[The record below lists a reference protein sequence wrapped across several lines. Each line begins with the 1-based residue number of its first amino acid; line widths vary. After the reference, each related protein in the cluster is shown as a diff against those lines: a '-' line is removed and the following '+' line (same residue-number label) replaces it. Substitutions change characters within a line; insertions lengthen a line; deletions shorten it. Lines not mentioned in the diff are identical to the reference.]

1 MPVLGL
7 NLRGKLVSGFAAL
20 IAISAASAAISF
32 WKSRDIAA
40 SVQNV
45 ADVRA
50 PAALLGARLVAAVNQ
65 ARIIVNDQLIDPR
78 DQNFFFW
85 EQAWTQIT
93 ESRDAMDRFA
103 AAFPSQQDRERWAEV
118 RATFDEMKAAQRR
131 VLNLVGTPEQ
141 FPALSAYEND
151 IVPRLA
157 PLEQALATLV
167 SREIDKG
174 ADASEQ
180 VMTILV
186 ALQARTLSAVRDL
199 GAYVHAG
206 NPRDKANFEQTWARA
221 QERLGDLT
229 IFGGTLNA
237 EQNLAL
243 DKVRAA
249 VSAIRF
255 GATDVVELRGD
266 AGWNAPLALMR
277 SEVTPLT
284 ERIMT
289 ALEGAAD
296 ANGKRSG
303 GLIDAQ
309 IGLLN
314 ADTHNAGDR
323 ASQLSMMLM
332 VAAGLSLLSGLA
344 IALMLARMIVTPI
357 AGMTRAMQRLSEG
370 ELDTEIPGRE
380 RTDEVG
386 AMAGAMIVFR
396 DRMVAAEEARA
407 AQDAERSAEA
417 DRLARRNAVAEA
429 FVAKMSG
436 LATEFT
442 ASSARVEEAA
452 RDLSATAEET
462 SRQAGE
468 VAGAAESAS
477 MNVQTVAASTE
488 ELAASVREINTQ
500 VIRSSESAETAVGD
514 AKRTETQIRNL
525 AGAADRIGDVVNL
538 IKAIADQT
546 NLLALNATIEA
557 ARAGEAGRGFA
568 IVASEVKNLAAQT
581 GRATEDIAAKVA
593 EIQNAT
599 AETVESITAIAATID
614 MIKAITSAVA
624 SAVEEQGSAT
634 AEIADN
640 CQRAASAATGVTGTI
655 SGVGNA
661 AETTGRS
668 ASELMG
674 LATDLSSHAGTL
686 QAEVHDFVEAL
697 KAA

>member
-1 MPVLGL
+1 VLGL

-85 EQAWTQIT
+85 EQAWTQIA

-103 AAFPSQQDRERWAEV
+103 ASFPNEQDRARWTEARPV
-118 RATFDEMKAAQRR
+118 FDEMKAAQRR

-151 IVPRLA
+151 IMPRLA
-157 PLEQALATLV
+157 PLEQALTTLV

-199 GAYVHAG
+199 GGYVHTG
-206 NPRDKANFEQTWARA
+206 NPRDKTQFEQAWARA
-221 QERLGDLT
+221 QERLSDMT
-229 IFGGTLNA
+229 IFGGTLNS

-266 AGWNAPLALMR
+266 GNWNAPLALMR
-277 SEVTPLT
+277 TEVAPLT
-284 ERIMT
+284 DKILT

-296 ANGKRSG
+296 ANGKRTG

-309 IGLLN
+309 IALLN
-314 ADTHNAGDR
+314 ADTHNAAGQ
-323 ASQLSMMLM
+323 AAQLSMMLM

-357 AGMTRAMQRLSEG
+357 AGMTTAMQKLSEG
-370 ELDTEIPGRE
+370 ELDTDIPGRE

-386 AMAGAMIVFR
+386 AMAGAMVVFR

-407 AQDAERSAEA
+407 AQDAERAAEA
-417 DRLARRNAVAEA
+417 ERLARRNDVAEA

-488 ELAASVREINTQ
+488 ELAASVREINSQ
-500 VIRSSESAETAVGD
+500 VVRSSESAETAVGD

-581 GRATEDIAAKVA
+581 GRATEDIAAKVS
-593 EIQNAT
+593 EIQTAT

-624 SAVEEQGSAT
+624 TAVEEQGSAT

-655 SGVGNA
+655 TGVGHA

-674 LATDLSSHAGTL
+674 LATDLSAHAGTL
-686 QAEVHDFVEAL
+686 QEEVHDFVEAL

>member
-1 MPVLGL
+1 MLAL
-7 NLRGKLVSGFAAL
+7 NLRGKLVAGFAAL
-20 IAISAASAAISF
+20 IAISAASAAISV

-45 ADVRA
+45 AEVRA
-50 PAALLGARLVAAVNQ
+50 PTALLGARLVAAVNQ
-65 ARIIVNDQLIDPR
+65 ARIIVNEQLIDPR

-85 EQAWTQIT
+85 EQAWTQIA

-103 AAFPSQQDRERWAEV
+103 ANFSDQERTRWNQARPV
-118 RATFDEMKAAQRR
+118 FDEMKAAQRR
-131 VLNLVGTPEQ
+131 VLNLVGTSEQ

-157 PLEQALATLV
+157 PLEQALTTLV

-174 ADASEQ
+174 AEASEQ

-199 GAYVHAG
+199 GSFVHTG
-206 NPRDKANFEQTWARA
+206 NPRDKTQFEQAWARA
-221 QERLGDLT
+221 QERLGDMS
-229 IFGGTLNA
+229 IFGGTLNT
-237 EQNLAL
+237 EQNTAL

-249 VSAIRF
+249 ISAIRF
-255 GATDVVELRGD
+255 GATDVVELRSDG
-266 AGWNAPLALMR
+266 GWNAPLALMR
-277 SEVTPLT
+277 SEVAPLT
-284 ERIMT
+284 EKIMA

-309 IGLLN
+309 IALLN
-314 ADTHNAGDR
+314 TDTHNAGDQ
-323 ASQLSMMLM
+323 ASLLSTMLM
-332 VAAGLSLLSGLA
+332 AAAGLSLLAGLA
-344 IALMLARMIVTPI
+344 IAMLLGRMIVTPI
-357 AGMTRAMQRLSEG
+357 AGMTGAMQKLSEG

-380 RTDEVG
+380 RSDEVG
-386 AMAGAMIVFR
+386 AMAGAMVVFR
-396 DRMVAAEEARA
+396 DKMIAAEEARA
-407 AQDAERSAEA
+407 AQDAERAAEA
-417 DRLARRNAVAEA
+417 ERLARRNAVAEA
-429 FVAKMSG
+429 FVAKMSS
-436 LATEFT
+436 LAAEFS
-442 ASSARVEEAA
+442 ASSSRVEIAA
-452 RDLSATAEET
+452 RDLSTTAEET

-488 ELAASVREINTQ
+488 ELAASVREINAQ
-500 VIRSSESAETAVGD
+500 VVRSTESAETAVVD
-514 AKRTETQIRNL
+514 AKRTEEQIRNL
-525 AGAADRIGDVVNL
+525 AGAADRIGDVINL

-568 IVASEVKNLAAQT
+568 IVASEVKNLASQT
-581 GRATEDIAAKVA
+581 GKATEDIASKVS
-593 EIQNAT
+593 EIQAAT
-599 AETVESITAIAATID
+599 AETVRSITAIAATID

-624 SAVEEQGSAT
+624 TAVDEQGSAT
-634 AEIADN
+634 NEIADN

-655 SGVGNA
+655 TGVGHA

-674 LATDLSSHAGTL
+674 LATDLSAHAGTL
-686 QAEVHDFVEAL
+686 QEEVESFVEAL